1 MPKLSINCGKSVP
14 CWSPIIKSCK
24 HDSLKYQRLAH
35 TRRKLKTITYLDRQR
50 ANKLRGEHAASQSSH
65 NNRRHQLDLH
75 LAEVDDLRRALL
87 NQADEL
93 HRAEEEKNHIASQK
107 SDVARNVALLESDLK
122 RVRKDAEAFGHDLKH
137 LRAEKEKWDAKQR
150 DEAAKAE
157 RARKQSQTQIR
168 LLNEQLDSQ
177 REKVRRIKE
186 DLRNHV
192 CAPKYVLSILYSHRQ
207 QQKHSAGMIA
217 SCQ

>member
-1 MPKLSINCGKSVP
+1 
-14 CWSPIIKSCK
+14 
-24 HDSLKYQRLAH
+24 
-35 TRRKLKTITYLDRQR
+35 
-50 ANKLRGEHAASQSSH
+50 
-65 NNRRHQLDLH
+65 LDLH
-75 LAEVDDLRRALL
+75 LAEVDELRRALS

-93 HRAEEEKNHIASQK
+93 HRAEEEKNHITSQK

-137 LRAEKEKWDAKQR
+137 LRAEKEKWDVRQR

-177 REKVRRIKE
+177 RDKVKRIKE

-192 CAPKYVLSILYSHRQ
+192 CSSKYVPSILYSHRQ
-207 QQKHSAGMIA
+207 QKADDILQG
-217 SCQ
+217 

>member
-1 MPKLSINCGKSVP
+1 
-14 CWSPIIKSCK
+14 
-24 HDSLKYQRLAH
+24 
-35 TRRKLKTITYLDRQR
+35 
-50 ANKLRGEHAASQSSH
+50 
-65 NNRRHQLDLH
+65 
-75 LAEVDDLRRALL
+75 
-87 NQADEL
+87 
-93 HRAEEEKNHIASQK
+93 
-107 SDVARNVALLESDLK
+107 LESDLK
-122 RVRKDAEAFGHDLKH
+122 RVRKDAEAFGHDLKY

-192 CAPKYVLSILYSHRQ
+192 CSSKYVLSISYSHRP
-207 QQKHSAGMIA
+207 QKN
-217 SCQ
+217 